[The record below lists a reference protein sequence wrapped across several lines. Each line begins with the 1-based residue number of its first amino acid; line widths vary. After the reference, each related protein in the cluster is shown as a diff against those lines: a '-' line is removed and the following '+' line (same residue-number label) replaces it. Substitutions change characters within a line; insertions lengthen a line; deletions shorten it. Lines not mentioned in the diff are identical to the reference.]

1 MQKSTGSVLLNL
13 WLVYIKTKKNL
24 KPKSETAW
32 KFYLQLIKQRWWLDT
47 ENVEKQEAAKKIIAK
62 I

>member
-32 KFYLQLIKQRWWLDT
+32 KFYLQLIKQRW
-47 ENVEKQEAAKKIIAK
+47 
-62 I
+62 